1 MKYEEVL
8 RGSQRVAPSEVARL
22 RWLRAAFSPEEPI
35 LPGWFPNLASALVV
49 TGLLLLFLPAAARGP
64 VGLRAAGEACDG
76 RIERLVPLRA
86 SVGAL
91 ARSQPGAMEFK
102 AVDHCALCHVK

>member
-8 RGSQRVAPSEVARL
+8 RGSRRVAPSEGVQARW
-22 RWLRAAFSPEEPI
+22 RKAAFSPEEPI

-49 TGLLLLFLPAAARGP
+49 TGMLLLFLPAAARGP

-86 SVGAL
+86 NVGDL
-91 ARSQPGAMEFK
+91 ARSQPVAIDFK
-102 AVDHCALCHVK
+102 AVDRCSLCHVK